1 MAFPAKNRT
10 AMAFLAA
17 VMAAIFLAACGAEP
31 TFTAGSTTTEPTA
44 QPSVAPTPTPKPY
57 EDFASAA
64 VPPADPERLAQLTRL
79 LSLVPESY
87 SSAMYLDM
95 EFLRSNVSLANSIS
109 PEVLGLDLALPSI
122 ATGLVNAI
130 AVAANFQTHAVVT
143 SFQGDFTIQEMIRL
157 ASSFGLPLS
166 EGGPQSYEGHEVWEI
181 DALGTALAMA
191 AADETTG
198 VAASGQDATR
208 SDAIGLVEASLD
220 AFDGRSA
227 RLLDAPGLASLVGN
241 VPSGFAAV
249 VLSQC
254 ERLPLFADVQ
264 ALPGC
269 TGAVVTAGILSSNL
283 VVLHALIGF
292 GDQGQARSALAH
304 ATEALEGQNRT
315 HGFEDLGVR
324 QEEDSLRVRVIVNVS
339 KFTDVFR
346 LFAPSR

>member
-1 MAFPAKNRT
+1 
-10 AMAFLAA
+10 
-17 VMAAIFLAACGAEP
+17 MAAIFLAACAAEP
-31 TFTAGSTTTEPTA
+31 TLTAESIITEPTA

-57 EDFASAA
+57 EDFSSAA
-64 VPPADPERLAQLTRL
+64 VPSADPERLAQFTRL
-79 LSLVPESY
+79 LSLVPETY
-87 SSAMYLDM
+87 GSAMYLDM

-130 AVAANFQTHAVVT
+130 AVAANFQTNAVVT
-143 SFQGDFTIQEMIRL
+143 PFQGDFTIPDIIRL
-157 ASSFGLPLS
+157 ASSLGLPLS
-166 EGGPQSYEGHEVWEI
+166 KGGPQRYEGHDVWDI
-181 DALGTALAMA
+181 NALGTALAMA

-198 VAASGQDATR
+198 VAASAQDATA
-208 SDAIGLVEASLD
+208 SDAIGLAEASLD

-227 RLLDAPGLASLVGN
+227 RLLDAPGLTSLVGN

-269 TGAVVTAGILSSNL
+269 TGAVLTADMLSSNL

-292 GDQGQARSALAH
+292 ADQDQARSALKR
-304 ATEALEGQNRT
+304 ATVALAGQNRI

-324 QEEDSLRVRVIVNVS
+324 QEGENLRLRIQVHRRIPVVCAQPI
-339 KFTDVFR
+339 
-346 LFAPSR
+346 AWP